1 MNAGWCRKK
10 TGGQLFKGD
19 FLMKNV
25 ETLISSGVLL
35 LAFCLL
41 IVLSIGRPSLL
52 KDEGNNKDT
61 SFLQEAFSDA
71 FENQESLPNEQS
83 EVLQDEV
90 SEISADEVSIAQSK
104 VESERDVSPKASV
117 PSSTPAAAKPVSE
130 PEPALA
136 QNRIVDYTK
145 PSTYDRVQS
154 QISGLCSAYPG
165 LLSSSVIGTSVQ
177 GRNITLLKLGTGS
190 RKICLVGAMHAREHI
205 TTTYLMRCAEDYA
218 AACFSDNG
226 KLDGYDMKY
235 ILNNCT
241 FYIVPNCNP
250 DGTEI
255 LLSGQSPSVDVVWNK
270 KSAYKANA
278 NGVNLNRNFPF
289 LHGFYDKMST
299 VPHEGTFPGYSAA
312 SEPETVAL
320 MELCASNTFEML
332 LSFHIQG
339 ECIYWSDSFNVD
351 TADSSYLAG
360 KLSREFGFYKCPTSS
375 DLSLYGGGFENWFRY
390 NYGREGFCIEL
401 MPLGYSV
408 SPLSDYDNRH
418 MESSVR
424 YSLTRDI
431 PLSAFGR

>member
-1 MNAGWCRKK
+1 M
-10 TGGQLFKGD
+10 GGQLYKGD
-19 FLMKNV
+19 FLMKNA
-25 ETLISSGVLL
+25 ETLISAGVLL

-41 IVLSIGRPSLL
+41 IVLSIGRPGLL
-52 KDEGNNKDT
+52 KDNGENEDA
-61 SFLQEAFSDA
+61 SFLQEVFSDVSD
-71 FENQESLPNEQS
+71 EQESFPDEQS
-83 EVLQDEV
+83 EISQNEASEV
-90 SEISADEVSIAQSK
+90 SDDETSSEQS
-104 VESERDVSPKASV
+104 EAERKTDDSPKASA
-117 PSSTPAAAKPVSE
+117 PLSKPAAAKPAPEPQPE
-130 PEPALA
+130 PEPA

-145 PSTYDRVQS
+145 PSTYALVQN
-154 QISGLCSAYPG
+154 QISDLCSAYPG
-165 LLSSSVIGTSVQ
+165 VLSSSIIGTSVQ

-205 TTTYLMRCAEDYA
+205 TTTYLMRCVEDYA
-218 AACFSDNG
+218 AAYFSESG

-235 ILNNCT
+235 ILDNCT

-255 LLSGQSPSVDVVWNK
+255 LLSGQSPSTDVVWNK

-320 MELCASNTFEML
+320 MELCEANSFEML

-339 ECIYWSDSFNVD
+339 ECIYWSDSVNVD
-351 TADSSYLAG
+351 TADSSYLAS

-390 NYGREGFCIEL
+390 NYGREGFCVEL

>member
-1 MNAGWCRKK
+1 
-10 TGGQLFKGD
+10 
-19 FLMKNV
+19 MKNA
-25 ETLISSGVLL
+25 ETLISAGVLL
-35 LAFCLL
+35 LAFCLM

-52 KDEGNNKDT
+52 KGGEEKEDT
-61 SFLQEAFSDA
+61 SFLQEVFSEVSD
-71 FENQESLPNEQS
+71 EQESLPDEQS
-83 EVLQDEV
+83 EISGEEASEV
-90 SEISADEVSIAQSK
+90 SADDVSLTQSEA
-104 VESERDVSPKASV
+104 ESKADDSPKASV
-117 PSSTPAAAKPVSE
+117 PSSKPAAAKPAPE
-130 PEPALA
+130 PEPDPA

-145 PSTYDRVQS
+145 PSTYDRVQN
-154 QISGLCSAYPG
+154 QISGLCTAYPE

-205 TTTYLMRCAEDYA
+205 TTTYLMRCVEDYA
-218 AACFSDNG
+218 AAYFSESG
-226 KLDGYDMKY
+226 SLDGYDMKY
-235 ILNNCT
+235 ILDNCT

-289 LHGFYDKMST
+289 LHGFYDRMST

-320 MELCASNTFEML
+320 MELCEANSFEML

-339 ECIYWSDSFNVD
+339 ECIYWSDSVNVD
-351 TADSSYLAG
+351 TADSSYLAS
-360 KLSREFGFYKCPTSS
+360 KLCREFGFYKCPTSS

-390 NYGREGFCIEL
+390 NYGREGFCVEL